1 MVNQLSPK
9 AAHIQSILAGANL
22 TSDVKELSE
31 STRTAAEAAAA
42 LGCAVAQIAKSIIFE
57 AGNTGEAILVIASGA
72 NRVDEGKVAKLIG
85 QPLKKATAEFVVE
98 KTGFVIGG
106 VPPLGHEQPI
116 RTFIDEDIF
125 QYDVIWAAAGT
136 GRAVFSLTPAD
147 LERVTGGQVSKV
159 NT

>member
-22 TSDVKELSE
+22 TSDVEELSE

-98 KTGFVIGG
+98 KTG
-106 VPPLGHEQPI
+106 
-116 RTFIDEDIF
+116 
-125 QYDVIWAAAGT
+125 
-136 GRAVFSLTPAD
+136 
-147 LERVTGGQVSKV
+147 
-159 NT
+159 